1 MAKSQQNK
9 KKLKP
14 LLHDLPAGYLVDAA
28 WLVARN
34 IDRKSIFNYE
44 RQGWLEKVVRGVYR
58 RPNNDLFSADTADD
72 WQRIVL
78 SLQHLMNW
86 PCHVGGKTAL
96 DLAGFE
102 HYVSFQDVRSV
113 YLYGPTPTWLKRL
126 PRSELFVQRTNK
138 LFHTE
143 SLGISGLSE
152 HDPVDDTENVQ
163 PRTLIQSK
171 PERAILEWLNELPDK
186 TTFHSV
192 DMVFE
197 GLATLRPKL
206 LAKLLKDCRSV
217 KVKRLFF
224 VFADRHNHAWRKHIQ
239 VDDFDLGAGP
249 RALVDGGKLHPQY
262 RIYVPKEFVS
272 NETETETD
280 GP

>member
-1 MAKSQQNK
+1 MAKSQQNE

-14 LLHDLPAGYLVDAA
+14 LLQDLPAGYLVDAA
-28 WLVARN
+28 WLVARK

-44 RQGWLEKVVRGVYR
+44 RQGWLEKVIRGVYR
-58 RPNNDLFSADTADD
+58 RPSNDVFSAYGAED
-72 WQRIVL
+72 WIRTVL
-78 SLQHLMNW
+78 SIQHLMGW
-86 PCHVGGKTAL
+86 SCHVGGKTAL

-102 HYVSFQDVRSV
+102 HYVSFEGVRSV
-113 YLYGPTPTWLKRL
+113 HLYGSTPKWLKRL
-126 PRSELFVQRTNK
+126 PTSDLYQLHTNSLFQSE
-138 LFHTE
+138 E
-143 SLGISGLSE
+143 LGLSGLS
-152 HDPVDDTENVQ
+152 DYDKPGTTEEPR

-171 PERAILEWLNELPDK
+171 PERAILEWLNELPRR

-206 LAKLLKDCRSV
+206 LTQLLKDCRSV

-224 VFADRHNHAWRKHIQ
+224 VFADRHSHAWRKHIHT
-239 VDDFDLGAGP
+239 DDFDLGAGP
-249 RALVDGGKLHPQY
+249 RALVEGGKLHPQY
-262 RIYVPKEFVS
+262 RIYVPKEFVLTDS
-272 NETETETD
+272 EMDTD

>member
-1 MAKSQQNK
+1 MAKSQQNE

-14 LLHDLPAGYLVDAA
+14 LLNDLPAGYLVDAA

-72 WQRIVL
+72 WQRTVL

-86 PCHVGGKTAL
+86 SCHVGGKTAL
-96 DLAGFE
+96 NLAGFE
-102 HYVSFQDVRSV
+102 HYVSFQGMRSV

-126 PRSELFVQRTNK
+126 PTSELFVLRTNK

-152 HDPVDDTENVQ
+152 HDLVHDTENVQ

-197 GLATLRPKL
+197 GLVTLRPKL

-224 VFADRHNHAWRKHIQ
+224 VFADRHKHAWRKYIQ
-239 VDDFDLGAGP
+239 VDEFDLGSGP
-249 RALVDGGKLHPQY
+249 RALVDYGKLHPQY
-262 RIYVPKEFVS
+262 RIYVPKEFVP